1 MARRVLGLD
10 IGSHSVKAVELRQ
23 ALGRELEVAQ
33 LCTFELD
40 DPAPAL
46 ATELRQ
52 LVAAHDLPLQ
62 HVVVSVAG
70 DRLSTRRLTFPFK
83 DRRKVAAAV
92 PFEVEEQVPFD
103 LKDYVVDWD
112 IAGESATGLDVA
124 ACIVPR
130 HEISLLLDTLADAGV
145 VPRVVEAE
153 GLALSN
159 LATILELPGT
169 RVLAD
174 VGHRKT
180 TLALCRDGRV
190 LATRTLPIA
199 GKALTQAVAQ
209 ERALGEVEAERAK
222 QEEGVIGNKRATQ
235 AVGVLDRLAREV
247 ARTLASFEP
256 LLAGGSGGI
265 ERAHLLGGSA
275 KLAGLDAYLS
285 DRTGLAFDRL
295 PLPRGPL
302 GAAFVAKGDTLVF
315 APAMALALRGTTL
328 TATRVNLRQGEFAE
342 RIDLRAMARELRPTA
357 LLAGGALLAAGLFAG
372 ADIWVN
378 SRTAGAHEDASRA
391 LASEALA
398 GADPGDDALAGMQ
411 RALRDAERRA
421 ETLGVYRG
429 NLSALDLL
437 TEISAH
443 VPDNLE
449 VVFEELSIERDAVQI
464 RGHTPDF
471 RAVDQ
476 LTSELK
482 KFGPFSEVVVGS
494 SDTDARR
501 GGVNFDLRIRVAGG
515 GGS

>member
-23 ALGRELEVAQ
+23 ALGRDLEVVQ
-33 LCTFELD
+33 LRSFELD

-46 ATELRQ
+46 ATELRH

-70 DRLSTRRLTFPFK
+70 DRLSTRRLSFPFK
-83 DRRKVAAAV
+83 ERRKVAAAV

-112 IAGESATGLDVA
+112 TAGESATGLEVS

-130 HEISLLLDTLADAGV
+130 QEISLLLETLAEAGV
-145 VPRVVEAE
+145 VPRVIEAE

-169 RVLAD
+169 RLLAD

-180 TLALCRDGRV
+180 SLALCRDGRV
-190 LATRTLPIA
+190 LATRTVPIA
-199 GKALTQAVAQ
+199 GKALTLAIAQ
-209 ERALGEVEAERAK
+209 ERGLGEVEAERAK
-222 QEEGVIGNKRATQ
+222 QEEGVIGNRRAAQ
-235 AVGVLDRLAREV
+235 SIAVLDRLAREI

-256 LLAGGSGGI
+256 LLPGGAGI

-275 KLAGLDAYLS
+275 KLAGLDIYLAE
-285 DRTGLAFDRL
+285 RTGVAFDRL

-302 GAAFVAKGDTLVF
+302 GAAFVAKGDTLLF
-315 APAMALALRGTTL
+315 APAMALALRGTTR

-342 RIDLRAMARELRPTA
+342 RIDLRGIARELRPTA
-357 LLAGGALLAAGLFAG
+357 LVAGGLLAAATLAGGV
-372 ADIWVN
+372 DIWKN
-378 SRTAGAHEDASRA
+378 AHTAGVHEDASRA
-391 LASEALA
+391 IASEALN
-398 GADPGDDALAGMQ
+398 GADPGEDSLAAMEN
-411 RALRDAERRA
+411 ALRDAERRA

-437 TEISAH
+437 TEISAN
-443 VPDNLE
+443 VPKGLE

-471 RAVDQ
+471 KAVDQ

-482 KFGPFSEVVVGS
+482 KFPAFSDVQVGS
-494 SDTDARR
+494 SDTDPRR
-501 GGVNFDLRIRVAGG
+501 GGVNFDVRIRVAGG
-515 GGS
+515 KKS